1 MRTSFS
7 SVFVIGGIKSAWVR
21 RVVLMVL
28 VGGGAWIAGG
38 AAAWAQEQA
47 PMAASERGSPDT
59 TQPIVRSVHVEGNQH
74 FSTRELKRQI
84 RTRPNRRVLGIPGF
98 TWWRWI
104 YRLGDASWM
113 WGRIGNALKSGGE
126 PPARLDT
133 TTVAGDVERLRLFYE
148 QQGFRDATVE
158 YSVRRS
164 GEDRASV
171 DFQIEPGPPTFLRRV
186 RYEGLQALSDEQK
199 LKVARET
206 ILNAGAIDPSH
217 PLAFPVEEQR
227 YQKPQLLEERRRLLT
242 VLQNAGY
249 AAVSRDSIQ
258 AVLVPVP
265 AESLDTAGRQGAD
278 ATYRDLAFRVKTG
291 PVYRFGDVH
300 FQVTGP
306 ESASPRQDTLDVPT
320 DPSGGRQPLITSE
333 IGNETQL
340 GTGVL
345 RRSLRFMPGTVYDRS
360 RIRSTKQR
368 LEGTGVFTFT
378 SLTPQYDEVAQ
389 PDTAEAPYLP
399 IRIEGRTRPRH
410 RLRAETFALQRGAE
424 AVGLNEFGVGLS
436 GVYENANAFGG
447 GEALRLQASGSIA
460 TGLDTT
466 LISSTQFETTGS
478 VTLPY
483 LVRPFQSFESLFEL
497 SSARTQVSLSALTAR
512 RNDLRLRIRSRINAR
527 LRLEM
532 NHTPNRQ
539 SLLDVMDLSLS
550 NPDTLSGFQDRFL
563 DRVFGPDGAGLQDPV
578 QRQQI
583 LEDYTRPQINT
594 APRYTFR
601 STTANPLRRRQGHI
615 YEGTAEVGNTLPFLL
630 DRFVF
635 SPGPAS
641 YTLPGLTGGGE
652 GGLGGRLL
660 YRPYV
665 RATVDLRRY
674 VPLGD
679 GSTLAMKAF
688 GGFAHPTGGPTVVP
702 FDRRFFSGGAN
713 SVRGWRLRELGPG
726 NAGLPVDSAGAV
738 GTEASSILGGD
749 LKLESSV
756 EVRTRLIQ
764 NLLAA
769 EWVGAAFLDAGNM
782 WFGPRNRGFGQ
793 VDDGSAESTLQEP
806 AESAV
811 QDGRFR
817 SLSALTEVGV
827 GAGVGIRIEWDYI
840 IIRFDLAHR
849 LRDPSP
855 RNDDVFSDSYQGPLF
870 HFGIGQTF

>member
-1 MRTSFS
+1 MRTSFLPILG
-7 SVFVIGGIKSAWVR
+7 VVGTKWAWGRGI
-21 RVVLMVL
+21 VLAIL
-28 VGGGAWIAGG
+28 LGWGAWAGG
-38 AAAWAQEQA
+38 AQDAWAQQPGAVPGAEGG
-47 PMAASERGSPDT
+47 EPDT
-59 TQPIVRSVHVEGNQH
+59 TQPIVRSVQVEGNQH

-84 RTRPNRRVLGIPGF
+84 RTRHNRRVLDIPGF

-104 YRLGDASWM
+104 YRLGDADWM
-113 WGRIGNALKSGGE
+113 WSRVGNALKSGGE
-126 PPARLDT
+126 PPATLDT

-158 YSVRRS
+158 YDVRRS
-164 GEDRASV
+164 ARDRATV
-171 DFQIEPGPPTFLRRV
+171 VFQVEAGPPTYLRRV
-186 RYEGLQALSDEQK
+186 RYEGLDSLTAAQK
-199 LKVARET
+199 RQVTRET
-206 ILNAGAIDPSH
+206 VLNARSIDPSD
-217 PLAFPVEEQR
+217 PLSFSVEEQR

-249 AAVSRDSIQ
+249 AAVSRDSIR

-265 AESLDTAGRQGAD
+265 PESLDTAAGPDDD
-278 ATYRDLAFRVKTG
+278 ATYQDLTFRVQTG

-306 ESASPRQDTLDVPT
+306 ESAPPRRDTLDVPG
-320 DPSGGRQPLITSE
+320 DRSGRRPVVTSE
-333 IGNETQL
+333 IENDTQL

-345 RRSLRFMPGTVYDRS
+345 RRSLQFTPGAVYDRS
-360 RIRSTKQR
+360 RILSTKQR

-378 SLTPQYDEVAQ
+378 SLTPQYDEASSS
-389 PDTAEAPYLP
+389 DTVEAPYLP
-399 IRIEGRTRPRH
+399 IEIEGRTRPRH

-466 LISSTQFETTGS
+466 LISSTQLETAGS

-483 LVRPFQSFESLFEL
+483 LVRPFQSFESLFDL

-532 NHTPNRQ
+532 NHTPDRQ
-539 SLLDVMDLSLS
+539 SLVDVMDLSLS
-550 NPDTLSGFQDRFL
+550 NPDTLAGFQERFL
-563 DRVFGPDGAGLQDPV
+563 DRVFGPDGAGIQDPV

-594 APRYTFR
+594 SPRYTLR
-601 STTANPLRRRQGHI
+601 SATANPLRRRSGHI
-615 YEGTAEVGNTLPFLL
+615 YEGTAEVGNTIPFLL

-635 SPGPAS
+635 SPGAPS

-652 GGLGGRLL
+652 GLGGRLL

-674 VPLGD
+674 VPLGN

-688 GGFAHPTGGPTVVP
+688 GGAAHPTGSPTVVP

-713 SVRGWRLRELGPG
+713 SVRGWRLRDLGPG
-726 NAGLPVDSAGAV
+726 DAGLPVDSAGTI
-738 GTEASSILGGD
+738 GPDASGILGGD

-756 EVRTRLIQ
+756 EVRTRLLQ

-769 EWVGAAFLDAGNM
+769 EWVGAAFVDVGNM

-793 VDDGSAESTLQEP
+793 ADGDPEADLEEP

-817 SLSALTEVGV
+817 SLRALTEVGV
-827 GAGVGIRIEWDYI
+827 GAGLGIRIEWDYV

-849 LRDPSP
+849 MRDPSP
-855 RNDDVFSDSYQGPLF
+855 RNDDVFSDSYRGPLF
-870 HFGIGQTF
+870 HFGIGQAF